1 MIKFNEL
8 KQGGHVITDF
18 DGYKRRGEIEELKN
32 ASKQV
37 MINTGTQ
44 SFWFDTGKG
53 QLSPIPVTEA
63 ELLNFKFHKHVND
76 DGTVKY
82 MKGAFRMLIPKEGDF
97 SRMEIWYRD
106 EQRHILEPIPLHV
119 LQNHFF
125 EMTKVF
131 LNEASFD

>member
-18 DGYKRRGEIEELKN
+18 DGDKRRGEVEELKN

-37 MINTGTQ
+37 MINTGIQ

-53 QLSPIPVTEA
+53 QLTPIAVTEA
-63 ELLNFKFHKHVND
+63 ELFNFKFHKHVND

-131 LNEASFD
+131 LNDASFD